1 MSNGWA
7 FLCFLLQRVKKLLLK
22 KKSEIT
28 FLNIAQNTEA
38 VQMYGMH
45 FPEARFKLS
54 LKTNNYANWKRGV
67 VVLCTLCISLS
78 VNSVFASFSRK
89 IVCKAWGNSHS
100 LSSGGGGGGWR
111 ITWYTGERR
120 EDLLSV
126 TEYKRGTKELTANDG
141 PALGGDSGK
150 FYCDKNP
157 PTLSTSSQV
166 TNNDRT

>member
-1 MSNGWA
+1 
-7 FLCFLLQRVKKLLLK
+7 
-22 KKSEIT
+22 
-28 FLNIAQNTEA
+28 
-38 VQMYGMH
+38 MYGMH

-67 VVLCTLCISLS
+67 VVLCTLVFIFFQIIFRQLCIRFFFPKDNMQSLREQS
-78 VNSVFASFSRK
+78 QF
-89 IVCKAWGNSHS
+89 IIWGR
-100 LSSGGGGGGWR
+100 GGGWR

-126 TEYKRGTKELTANDG
+126 TEYKRGTKELTANEG

-157 PTLSTSSQV
+157 PTLSTPSQV

>member
-1 MSNGWA
+1 M
-7 FLCFLLQRVKKLLLK
+7 LLK

-28 FLNIAQNTEA
+28 FVNIAQNTEA

-89 IVCKAWGNSHS
+89 IVCKA
-100 LSSGGGGGGWR
+100 
-111 ITWYTGERR
+111 
-120 EDLLSV
+120 
-126 TEYKRGTKELTANDG
+126 
-141 PALGGDSGK
+141 
-150 FYCDKNP
+150 
-157 PTLSTSSQV
+157 
-166 TNNDRT
+166 